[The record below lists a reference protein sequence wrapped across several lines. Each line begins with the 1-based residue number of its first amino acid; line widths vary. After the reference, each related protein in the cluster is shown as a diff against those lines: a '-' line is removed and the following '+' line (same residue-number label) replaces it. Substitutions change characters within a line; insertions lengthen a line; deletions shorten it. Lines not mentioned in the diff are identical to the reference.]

1 MAKITRKNL
10 NKHRDE
16 LQTLLSEYAKKH
28 NMTIDVGRIT
38 FTPDS
43 FRFKAEFIND
53 SLAHSNWG
61 ADEPMFPN
69 GATGITPRDTRG
81 EVPFGCQ
88 QSWIGRTFRTSPRGG
103 LHTITKFRPNASKNV
118 VIAESARGTEYVWS
132 AAEIAN
138 HLKD

>member
-10 NKHRDE
+10 NKRRGE

-53 SLAHSNWG
+53 SR

-69 GATGITPRDTRG
+69 GATGIKPRDTRT
-81 EVPFGCQ
+81 PFGCQ

-103 LHTITKFRPNASKNV
+103 LHEITKFRPKASKNV
-118 VIAESARGTEYVWS
+118 VVAKTERGTEYVWS
-132 AAEIAN
+132 AAEIKRYLN
-138 HLKD
+138 D